1 MILLALKK
9 TLIQSESKSPHCLK
23 RYLLI
28 YRYLASRIGLVQL
41 QDKIVVR
48 FAHTIYP
55 YSFAEAINV
64 QPRMVKAH
72 LLPPNKVSRVKHPIR
87 VAR

>member
-1 MILLALKK
+1 VILLALKK
-9 TLIQSESKSPHCLK
+9 ALIQSESKSPHCLK

-55 YSFAEAINV
+55 YSLAFFYLFPSHSADIW
-64 QPRMVKAH
+64 RSFS
-72 LLPPNKVSRVKHPIR
+72 L
-87 VAR
+87 